1 MNLKTY
7 MAQTAVASV
16 ITLVAAHSVAGGQG
30 VMLVSAE
37 KVPLITVAEHAS
49 ASNYGAILAA
59 AVTTGETEEVHSTIN
74 GQLQAFLE
82 DDLGRA
88 FTFASSSIRAMFGTA
103 QNFGKMVQRSYPMV
117 WRPAGVTFL
126 AHKQTPQGRT
136 QDVQIFDAA
145 GTAHYLRYY
154 VTQTPSG
161 WKISGVQLL
170 DIADIS
176 V

>member
-1 MNLKTY
+1 MNLKIY

-16 ITLVAAHSVAGGQG
+16 ISLVAAHTVASGQG
-30 VMLVSAE
+30 VMPASAE
-37 KVPLITVAEHAS
+37 KVSSITVTEHAS
-49 ASNYGAILAA
+49 ASGDLAVLVAA
-59 AVTTGETEEVHSTIN
+59 ATMGEKEEVHAAIN
-74 GQLQAFLE
+74 AQLQAFLE

-103 QNFGKMVQRSYPMV
+103 QNFGQMVQRSYPMV
-117 WRPAGVTFL
+117 WRPAGVTFF
-126 AHKQTPQGRT
+126 AHKETSQGRT